1 MQKQTK
7 LDIIIVS
14 AFTILFS
21 ILSSIISYLKYISF
35 HDSVY
40 DLGVSS
46 DLIKNALSDPVAY
59 NKLIYFL
66 IFPIYHFFPSQIG
79 LMVFQDSFICA
90 GSIPLYFI
98 AKKVIENR

>member
-35 HDSVY
+35 HDSVS

-46 DLIKNALSDPVAY
+46 DLIKNALSDPIAY

-66 IFPIYHFFPSQIG
+66 IFPIYYFFPH
-79 LMVFQDSFICA
+79 
-90 GSIPLYFI
+90 
-98 AKKVIENR
+98 R